1 MNNDYQELIDQY
13 LDDSLSSEQQAQ
25 LNKWIKSDPK
35 NARQFASRAMLHDR
49 LRSELAVDDDAKVV
63 LTSRENQVTI
73 SVVDEATSPVLEDS
87 LPRPLRQ
94 SLIPECL
101 ANKPQSMT
109 RRRWPFA
116 FASTACA
123 ALLAVA
129 LLWQTVDTPS
139 ASAAMAELNR
149 IIEASKMS
157 VDRTF
162 VISVL
167 DAVVPP
173 EHQDPRSPERRRPPK
188 PSLDGAVLN
197 VRGPEQFVL
206 KRKTAQGEW
215 FITGRNETTSWAIR
229 PDGPVR
235 YSDNLTEFARDLP
248 GHEDGLPI
256 NNLNDGLEALRTAYD
271 LELIPGE
278 NAEPGSEHD
287 GETYQRMIA
296 TKKPGFRG
304 ATKVE
309 ILYAESSGKISEM
322 RFDQMSYGP
331 QQISLTMTAIDE
343 QSLPDNYFDHA
354 HHHGP
359 ERAVE
364 FE

>member
-1 MNNDYQELIDQY
+1 MSVNYEDLIDRY
-13 LDDSLSSEQQAQ
+13 FDDSLSSEQLAQ
-25 LNKWIKSDPK
+25 LNEWIKSDPK

-49 LRSELAVDDDAKVV
+49 LRSELAVADEVAKVV
-63 LTSRENQVTI
+63 LPS
-73 SVVDEATSPVLEDS
+73 
-87 LPRPLRQ
+87 Q
-94 SLIPECL
+94 S
-101 ANKPQSMT
+101 QSMT

-116 FASTACA
+116 LASTACA
-123 ALLAVA
+123 VLLAVS
-129 LLWQTVDTPS
+129 LLWQAVDAPS
-139 ASAAMAELNR
+139 ASAAMTELNR

-173 EHQDPRSPERRRPPK
+173 KHQDRRSPERGRPPK
-188 PSLDGAVLN
+188 PSLEGAVLD
-197 VRGPEQFVL
+197 VRGPDQFVL
-206 KRKTAQGEW
+206 GRKTATGEW

-235 YSDNLTEFARDLP
+235 YSDDLAEFARDLP

-256 NNLNDGLEALRTAYD
+256 NNLSDGLEALRTAYD
-271 LELIPGE
+271 LELASVSDTE
-278 NAEPGSEHD
+278 SSAKND
-287 GETYQRMIA
+287 GGTIRRMIA
-296 TKKPGFRG
+296 RKKPGFRG
-304 ATKVE
+304 AERIE
-309 ILYAESSGKISEM
+309 IVYDDASGQISEL

-331 QQISLTMTAIDE
+331 QQISLKMTAVEE
-343 QSLPDNYFDHA
+343 QAFPENYFDHS

-359 ERAVE
+359 ERVVE

>member
-1 MNNDYQELIDQY
+1 MNIDYQVLIDLY

-25 LNKWIKSDPK
+25 LNEWIKSDPK

-49 LRSELAVDDDAKVV
+49 LRSELAVVDDAKV
-63 LTSRENQVTI
+63 E
-73 SVVDEATSPVLEDS
+73 
-87 LPRPLRQ
+87 LPNN
-94 SLIPECL
+94 S
-101 ANKPQSMT
+101 QSMT

-116 FASTACA
+116 LASTACA
-123 ALLAVA
+123 VLLTVS
-129 LLWQTVDTPS
+129 LLWQAVDAPA

-167 DAVVPP
+167 DAVVLP

-188 PSLDGAVLN
+188 PSLDGAVLD

-235 YSDNLTEFARDLP
+235 YSNDLTEFARDLP

-256 NNLNDGLEALRTAYD
+256 NNLHDGLESLRTAYD
-271 LELIPGE
+271 LELEPE
-278 NAEPGSEHD
+278 NAESKTTSDDESKR
-287 GETYQRMIA
+287 RMVA
-296 TKKPGFRG
+296 YKKRGFLG
-304 ATKVE
+304 AKRVE
-309 ILYAESSGKISEM
+309 ILYDESTGQISEL

-331 QQISLTMTAIDE
+331 EQISLTMTAVEE
-343 QSLPDNYFDHA
+343 QTFPENYFDHS
-354 HHHGP
+354 HHHSP
-359 ERAVE
+359 ERVVE